1 MIGNR
6 DRRAARFFDAYADTF
21 DSLYDG
27 RRTPF
32 WRWIDQRFRSDMYI
46 RYLWTFERLREF
58 AGRSV
63 LDIGCGSGPYLL
75 EALKRGAR
83 VVTGLDPA
91 PQMLALARS
100 RLEVAGVAD
109 RARLVE
115 GYFPD
120 ARLEPH
126 EYGIVMGVMDYVEH
140 PEAFLAALP
149 NAVRTAVVLSFPSRH
164 WLRTPIRAVRYR
176 LRRCPVY
183 FYDEEQIRRLV
194 SVAGFPQVDVRKIP
208 GAGMDYH
215 VCLSRPDG
223 IPPSSR

>member
-1 MIGNR
+1 MNGMSHQ
-6 DRRAARFFDAYADTF
+6 DAAHFFDGYAETF

-32 WRWIDQRFRSDMYI
+32 WRWMDNRFRSDIYI
-46 RYLWTFERLREF
+46 RYLWTFERLGDL

-75 EALKRGAR
+75 EALSRGASL
-83 VVTGLDPA
+83 VTGLDPA
-91 PQMLALARS
+91 PQMLALAGE
-100 RLEVAGVAD
+100 RLERTGVAD

-115 GYFPD
+115 GYFPEVE
-120 ARLEPH
+120 LSPH
-126 EYGIVMGVMDYVEH
+126 DYGIVMGVMDYVEH
-140 PEAFLAALP
+140 PEKFLAALSQ
-149 NAVRTAVVLSFPSRH
+149 VIRTTAVLSFPSRH
-164 WLRTPIRAVRYR
+164 WLRTPIRSVRYR

-194 SVAGFPQVDVRKIP
+194 NVAGFAHTDVRKIP

-215 VCLSRPDG
+215 VCLSNPG
-223 IPPSSR
+223 IT